1 MSEGLSPLAHARG
14 FFSILM
20 TIAYFDCFSG
30 IAGDMA
36 LGALLDCGVP
46 LDELRQGLSS
56 LPVSG
61 WSIEAQPVLRGG
73 IHALDVSI
81 SLHGQTDAD
90 ELHQL
95 QRAGHSHAHPHG
107 HHHEH
112 SHEHGEH
119 SHGHEHSHSHEHE
132 HSHEQNNGTAAH
144 VHGRSMA
151 EIRELIEAGELSE
164 CVRKTALDIFWSIA
178 QVEAKMHHSTPE
190 EIHFHEIGGVDSLID
205 ICGVAWCLDYL
216 GVDEVHCSALPY
228 STGYVDCAHGRMPV
242 PAPATLELLKG
253 VPMFPTEIRG
263 EMVTPT
269 GAGIVATL
277 AQSFGA
283 PPALVP
289 RHIGIGAGKK
299 QWPDRPNLLR
309 VVIGEKIEN
318 AEPATPHSVLPKGH
332 PRAPRSECGLE
343 WRTLELVETN
353 IDDMNPELFDH
364 VLTRLFAAGAVDAW
378 MQPAQMKKNRPGQLL
393 SALCAPDARDAI
405 IAVMLR
411 ETTTLGVRVGTLRRA
426 ALPRESHQ
434 VPTPFGTVRV
444 KATHWPQGGVH
455 RAAPEYDDVTR
466 LATEHGVAACEVY
479 AAALSVAQRVLEKSA
494 TELSDSTTAPETVVS
509 ETQASGAIVPQEMAQ
524 PAAGR
529 EPFQQQASQQ

>member
-1 MSEGLSPLAHARG
+1 
-14 FFSILM
+14 M

-46 LDELRQGLSS
+46 LDALQKGLAS

-61 WSIEAQPVLRGG
+61 WNIEAQPVLRGG

-95 QRAGHSHAHPHG
+95 QGAGHSHAHQHEHHQHHHGHAPHEDEPHE

-112 SHEHGEH
+112 ESGEH
-119 SHGHEHSHSHEHE
+119 LHGHEHSHEVLHTP
-132 HSHEQNNGTAAH
+132 NNGAAAH

-151 EIRELIEAGELSE
+151 EIRDVIEAGELSE
-164 CVRKTALDIFWSIA
+164 RVRKTALDIFWSIA

-309 VVIGEKIEN
+309 VVIGEKIEK
-318 AEPATPHSVLPKGH
+318 AEPQNPGSQSTAAS
-332 PRAPRSECGLE
+332 SDDGLQ

-393 SALCAPDARDAI
+393 SALCAPDARDAV

-426 ALPRESHQ
+426 ALPRESHE

-466 LATEHGVAACEVY
+466 LATEHGVAAREVY
-479 AAALSVAQRVLEKSA
+479 AAALSAAQRVLEKSA
-494 TELSDSTTAPETVVS
+494 MELSDFTTAPETVVS
-509 ETQASGAIVPQEMAQ
+509 ETQASETIVPQEMAQ
-524 PAAGR
+524 PAVGR
-529 EPFQQQASQQ
+529 EPIQQQASQQ